1 VTRTRADVS
10 APGVAGGFLRS
21 AQRHPER
28 PALIADGVEQSY
40 AELRQRAQRL
50 AAAVDS
56 LTRNRFCAVLG
67 VGTTTV
73 FESILGVLL
82 SGRAYV
88 PLNPAFPAAR
98 TADMIEASQVDL
110 VLVDSAGE
118 SLLPELLPQLRAG
131 LTFVLPHAADDAIA
145 GLTQRFPA
153 MRFVGANGIT
163 ANEYVARDG
172 IEPAYLMFTSGSTGK
187 PKGVVVANDNVRSFI
202 ESMKPI
208 YDFGPEDRFSQMF
221 DLTFDLSVFDM
232 FVCWES
238 GASLWVVPPKSRMAP
253 AAFLRKSALT
263 VWFSVPAVG
272 AFMNQLKTLRA
283 NNFPSLRYSLFCGEP
298 LPASVAEAWQQ
309 AAPASRLD
317 NLYGPTELTIACSYH
332 RWSSADSPGICLN
345 GIVPI
350 GTVYDGLESAIVDAE
365 LRKVASGEAGELCVR
380 GPQTT
385 PGYWNNPE
393 LTAQRFVAMP
403 WAGGPDNRWYR
414 TGDVVRELAGGQMVF
429 VGRVDNQVKIL
440 GYRVELG
447 EVEAKLR
454 EAGQTDFAIAVPWP
468 VAAGAG
474 ASGLVACLAGSPV
487 GDDAVL
493 DACRAALPAYMVPQW
508 ILRLDRMP
516 LNSNGKIDRNAL
528 KALVEEQSGRR

>member
-1 VTRTRADVS
+1 MMAARSAGPALGIAD
-10 APGVAGGFLRS
+10 GFLR
-21 AQRHPER
+21 AAHQHPDR
-28 PALIADGVEQSY
+28 PALIVEGAQITY
-40 AELRQRAQRL
+40 AQLRAAAQRV
-50 AAAVDS
+50 AATIES
-56 LTRNRFCAVLG
+56 LTRNQFCAVLG
-67 VGTTTV
+67 VGTRTV
-73 FESILGVLL
+73 FESILGVAV

-88 PLNPAFPAAR
+88 PLNPAFPLAR
-98 TADMIEASQVDL
+98 TAYMIEASQVDL
-110 VLVDSAGE
+110 VLVDAVGE
-118 SLLPELLPQLRAG
+118 ALLPELLAELRDP
-131 LTFVLPHAADDAIA
+131 LTFLLPHAGSDAIA
-145 GLTQRFPA
+145 ALARRFPT
-153 MRFVGANGIT
+153 MRFAGKDRLAP
-163 ANEYVARDG
+163 NEYAAREVA
-172 IEPAYLMFTSGSTGK
+172 EPAYLMFTSGSTGK

-202 ESMKPI
+202 ESMKRI
-208 YDFGPEDRFSQMF
+208 YDFGPNDRFSQMF

-232 FVCWES
+232 FVCWET

-253 AAFLRKSALT
+253 AAFLRKSELT
-263 VWFSVPAVG
+263 VWFSVPAVA

-298 LPASVAEAWQQ
+298 LPRSVAEAWQL
-309 AAPASRLD
+309 AAPASVLD

-332 RWSSADSPGICLN
+332 RWSGTDSPEICLN
-345 GIVPI
+345 GVVPI
-350 GTVYDGLESAIVDAE
+350 GVVYEGLESAIVDAE
-365 LRKVASGEAGELCVR
+365 LRKVPRGEPGELCVR

-385 PGYWNNPE
+385 PGYWRNPE

-403 WAGGPDNRWYR
+403 WTGGHDNRWYR

-468 VAAGAG
+468 VMAGGG
-474 ASGLVACLAGSPV
+474 ASGLVACLAGSLV

-493 DACRAALPAYMVPQW
+493 EACRAALPVYMVPQW

-528 KALVEEQSGRR
+528 KLLVEEHSARR